1 MKRGTQNFEED
12 GRGGVERGGAHQ
24 LPEIGKIHFAKHLSI
39 VCCPVVHSMDGWMDG
54 QVSVHVDEP
63 CQIDGLT
70 VETFAV
76 DAAADD
82 ADNNDNAYMQK
93 NVLCCG
99 EGYFGQKKL
108 RKNCVIRDIM

>member
-82 ADNNDNAYMQK
+82 VDNDNNDDGNDDDADAGVDDEYYGDGDDYDED
-93 NVLCCG
+93 NS
-99 EGYFGQKKL
+99 
-108 RKNCVIRDIM
+108 

>member
-93 NVLCCG
+93 TCYVAEKAILAK
-99 EGYFGQKKL
+99 KKL
-108 RKNCVIRDIM
+108 RKKCVNRDKM

>member
-39 VCCPVVHSMDGWMDG
+39 VCCPVVHSIDRWMDG
-54 QVSVHVDEP
+54 QVSVRVDEA

-76 DAAADD
+76 DAADD

-93 NVLCCG
+93 TCYVAEKAILA
-99 EGYFGQKKL
+99 K
-108 RKNCVIRDIM
+108 KNCGKIA